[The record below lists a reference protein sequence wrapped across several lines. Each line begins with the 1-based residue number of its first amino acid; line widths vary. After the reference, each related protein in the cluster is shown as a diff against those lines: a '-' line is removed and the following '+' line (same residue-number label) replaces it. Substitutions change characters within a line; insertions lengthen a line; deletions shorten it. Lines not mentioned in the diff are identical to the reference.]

1 MKTIDYDSSF
11 GTIQFPDGF
20 VEKLN
25 GKTIEEQMQFFRI
38 AMTDTYSQSS
48 YGEVT
53 NERILKNTYS
63 LAYSRCKG
71 IIVKDGIIVG
81 VLITDF
87 TDREV
92 PRLPYHAVTTYYASD
107 NDGAGY
113 KERRDRVQLICV

>member
-92 PRLPYHAVTTYYASD
+92 PCLPYHAVTTYYASD